1 MVLMRFRYSFLLWM
15 ALGIFLTGCR
25 AKPIFQRAGGVNAP
39 KPGAAALVYPVFR
52 LTNGAAVAGGGAVV
66 VHWGRQEGVMI
77 TAMSNFARFYPGK
90 IEMTGFDAAA
100 VVADIELSTSV
111 DTAGGTAGSPESLGS
126 LTTLRSEADAAGSRL
141 DVSQDLLAARVK
153 TREEIPKLVL
163 AIGDPNPK
171 EHYFLMAWGGGG
183 SLEKQ
188 APAMYDA
195 TVLAITPYGL
205 LGELPSSLDLK
216 NASGFPL
223 LNSAAEVVGILVRSY
238 EEAGTDSKVSGYAEP
253 TRFIRKAHFIS
264 ARRIRELLE
273 KVR

>member
-1 MVLMRFRYSFLLWM
+1 MRFRSSILCVITLGLL
-15 ALGIFLTGCR
+15 LTGCR
-25 AKPIFQRAGGVNAP
+25 AKPIFERAGGLRAP
-39 KPGAAALVYPVFR
+39 KVGSSALVYPVFR

-66 VHWGRQEGVMI
+66 VHWGRGEGVMI

-111 DTAGGTAGSPESLGS
+111 ETAGGAAGSPESLGA
-126 LTTLRSEADAAGSRL
+126 LTTLRSEPDAAGSRF

-153 TREEIPKLVL
+153 SRREIPKLVL
-163 AIGDPNPK
+163 ATQDPDPK
-171 EHYFLMAWGGGG
+171 GHYFLMAWGGGG

-188 APAMYDA
+188 SPVMYDA
-195 TVLAITPYGL
+195 TVLATTPYGV

-216 NASGFPL
+216 NTCGFPL
-223 LNSAAEVVGILVRSY
+223 LNSAGEVAGLLVRSY
-238 EEAGTDSKVSGYAEP
+238 EETTTESKVSGYAEP
-253 TRFIRKAHFIS
+253 TRFIRRAHFIS